1 MKNFEEWKVEYL
13 KKKPNSNL
21 TDWELRTEFANYLPL
36 PMKVENHDSRMT
48 SDNETE
54 QKFSSPS
61 IEKKIDELNE
71 NLKFFKRYI
80 VLITIAF
87 FVIMSWTSLRATGSW
102 CKWFDFSSDNERM
115 IF

>member
-36 PMKVENHDSRMT
+36 PMKVEKHDSLMT
-48 SDNETE
+48 SDNQNE